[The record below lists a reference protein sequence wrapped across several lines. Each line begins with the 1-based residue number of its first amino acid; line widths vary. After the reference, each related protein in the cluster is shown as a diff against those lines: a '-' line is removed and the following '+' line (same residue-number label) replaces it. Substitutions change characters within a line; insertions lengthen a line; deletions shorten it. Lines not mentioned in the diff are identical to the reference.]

1 MPKKV
6 TIDPGWKW
14 DRNFPLSQGLR
25 VGDFLFL
32 SGQIA
37 VDADGNVMGKGDL
50 REQTRVVF
58 ENIKTILDKAGATF
72 DDVVKLTTFFTA
84 DIHNYQ
90 DYFAVR
96 QEYFK
101 NHKPA
106 STGVQVAALAFPGL
120 LLEIE
125 AIAILS
131 P

>member
-14 DRNFPLSQGLR
+14 DRDFPLSQGLR

-37 VDADGNVMGKGDL
+37 VDSDGNVMGKGDL

-58 ENIKTILDKAGATF
+58 ENIKTILDQAGATF

-96 QEYFK
+96 KEYFK

-125 AIAILS
+125 AIAIL
-131 P
+131 

>member
-14 DRNFPLSQGLR
+14 DRDFPLSQGLR

-37 VDADGNVMGKGDL
+37 VDADGNVVGKGDL
-50 REQTRVVF
+50 RAQTRQAF
-58 ENIKTILDKAGATF
+58 ENIKTILDQAGATF

-84 DIHNYQ
+84 DIGNYK
-90 DYFAVR
+90 DYFDVR
-96 QEYFK
+96 RQYFGT
-101 NHKPA
+101 HKPA
-106 STGVQVAALAFPGL
+106 STGVQVVALAFPGL

-125 AIAILS
+125 AIAIL
-131 P
+131 PR